1 MSMTADDFAA
11 PSGTSFKFET
21 LGDTISGVVSYV
33 GPFTERTNKFNGREE
48 QVARIGIDVDGE
60 TLYIWPV
67 KGSSMA
73 QAIAEALRESGGG
86 TLAAGDELAV
96 GYAEDVDT
104 GKPQP
109 MKKFRAK
116 HTPGKAVTGGD
127 DW

>member
-11 PSGTSFKFET
+11 PSGLTFKFET
-21 LGDTISGVVSYV
+21 IGDTITGVVTYV
-33 GPFTERTNKFNGREE
+33 GSFQERTNKFNGREE

-60 TLYIWPV
+60 TLCIWPV

-73 QAIAEALRESGGG
+73 QAIAEALRESGAG
-86 TLAAGDELAV
+86 TLNLGDELTV
-96 GYAEDVDT
+96 RYAANVDT

-116 HTPGKAVTGGD
+116 HTPATAGE

>member
-21 LGDTISGVVSYV
+21 VGDTITGVVTYV
-33 GPFTERTNKFNGREE
+33 GPFQERTNKFNGREE
-48 QVARIGIDVDGE
+48 HVAHIGIDVDGE

-73 QAIAEALRESGGG
+73 QAIAEALRESGAG
-86 TLAAGDELAV
+86 TLNPGDELAV
-96 GYAEDVDT
+96 RYAENIDT

-116 HTPGKAVTGGD
+116 HTPTNTTAGD